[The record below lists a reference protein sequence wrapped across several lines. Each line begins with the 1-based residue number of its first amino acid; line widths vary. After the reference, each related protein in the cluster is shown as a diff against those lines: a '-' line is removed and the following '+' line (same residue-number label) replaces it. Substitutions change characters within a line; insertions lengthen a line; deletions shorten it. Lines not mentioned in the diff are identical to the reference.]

1 MSKVNTAIKIKKVKK
16 ERQFT
21 DSELVDLIVKAMDD
35 KKASNIILMNLNKLE
50 KSICN
55 AFVIC
60 NADSGTQVR
69 AIADNVQD
77 ETIKQLN
84 VNAWRRQGDENALW
98 IILDYGTVVVHVF
111 RTEAREYYSL
121 ESLWADAEI
130 EVNSQ
135 KLTVNA
141 Q

>member
-1 MSKVNTAIKIKKVKK
+1 MKEIVKAIKIKKVKK
-16 ERQFT
+16 EQQFT
-21 DSELVDLIVKAMDD
+21 DSELIDIIVNAMDD

-50 KSICN
+50 KSVCN

-69 AIADNVQD
+69 AIADNVQE

-130 EVNSQ
+130 ELNRQ
-135 KLTVNA
+135 KLTVNG

>member
-1 MSKVNTAIKIKKVKK
+1 MKEIVTAIKIKKVKK